1 MYLLTASLIV
11 LIVAVLYTQYLNRI
25 EYAPTS
31 TTASEYLANI
41 NVDATHPWFN
51 ATTRA
56 LSDLQK
62 MTPDDK
68 HAIIMGS
75 GYGFG
80 PCLGNVAPIPHL
92 GFNGLCLQDAPMG
105 VRAVANVT
113 AFPSG
118 LNLAA
123 TFDKDLMRQYG
134 EAMGSEF
141 HELGVNIHLGPMIN
155 LMRAPAAGRNWE
167 GPGADPFL
175 AAISS
180 AQIVKG
186 VQSQG
191 VIATAKH
198 WIANEQE
205 TYRSTSSSNLD
216 EKTLM
221 EVYMLPFEH
230 CIEAG
235 VGAIMCG
242 YNKLNQNYACADHES
257 INRILRGPELDFR
270 GIIMTDW
277 YAQYSFKASDLIMP
291 GIYPL
296 LSAPW
301 WKLGNLLS
309 RIPLLGSS
317 WWGQPFEPISETRLD
332 EMVVRILSTMYQFGQ
347 DDNFPK
353 VEFNSFKDVRLK
365 NEYNYDYRFKRNADV
380 ARRVA
385 AASTVIVRN
394 EGGVLPLKNEAGLKV
409 AIVGEDA
416 RSPKVLNEFELQANN
431 DGTLAQG
438 WGSGTADYPYLI
450 SPVDGISKRGD
461 KIGVLTSFDNKNI
474 TAAVEAATAAGIA
487 LVFANANSGEFIAA
501 VEGQYGDR
509 NDLKLWHDADQLIE
523 AVAAVNKKTVV
534 VIHSV
539 GPVEMPWFNH
549 PNIVGIVYALLPGQ
563 ESGSALAE
571 ILFGDTNPS
580 GRLPFTVLKDRTE
593 YPADVMYKSNDWT
606 PQINYTEGLYLDY
619 RHADKTG
626 LTPLIPFG
634 HGLSYTK
641 FSYSNLIV
649 NPVGTESFS
658 DISVSLT
665 LSNIGHVAG
674 HEVVQL
680 YIAFPDAAQEP
691 PKILKGFEK
700 VFVEV
705 GQETTVTFKLSRKE
719 LRVWGKEGWEN
730 VAGEYG
736 VLVGRSSRDI
746 RLEAEFNW
754 GL

>member
-1 MYLLTASLIV
+1 
-11 LIVAVLYTQYLNRI
+11 
-25 EYAPTS
+25 
-31 TTASEYLANI
+31 
-41 NVDATHPWFN
+41 
-51 ATTRA
+51 
-56 LSDLQK
+56 
-62 MTPDDK
+62 
-68 HAIIMGS
+68 
-75 GYGFG
+75 
-80 PCLGNVAPIPHL
+80 
-92 GFNGLCLQDAPMG
+92 
-105 VRAVANVT
+105 
-113 AFPSG
+113 
-118 LNLAA
+118 
-123 TFDKDLMRQYG
+123 
-134 EAMGSEF
+134 
-141 HELGVNIHLGPMIN
+141 
-155 LMRAPAAGRNWE
+155 MRAPTAGRNWE

-205 TYRSTSSSNLD
+205 AFRSTSSSNLD

-242 YNKLNQNYACADHES
+242 YNKLNQKYSCADHES

-277 YAQYSFKASDLIMP
+277 YAQYSFKGADLIMP

-296 LSAPW
+296 LPAPW

-317 WWGQPFEPISETRLD
+317 WWGQPFEQIPEARLD

-347 DDNFPK
+347 NDKFPK
-353 VEFNSFKDVRLK
+353 VGFNSFKDVRPK
-365 NEYNYDYRFKRNADV
+365 NEYNYDYRFKRNAEV
-380 ARRVA
+380 ARKVA
-385 AASTVIVRN
+385 AASIVIIRN
-394 EGGVLPLKNEAGLKV
+394 EGGVLPLKNEQGLKV

-416 RSPKVLNEFELQANN
+416 RAPRVLNEFELQANN

-461 KIGVLTSFDNKNI
+461 KISVLTSFDNKNI
-474 TAAVEAATAAGIA
+474 TAAVEAATAADVA

-509 NDLKLWHDADQLIE
+509 NDLKLWHDADKLIE
-523 AVAAVNKKTVV
+523 AVAAVNKKTIV

-549 PNIVGIVYALLPGQ
+549 PNIVGIVYAMLPGQ
-563 ESGSALAE
+563 ESGSALAD

-580 GRLPFTVLKDRTE
+580 GRLPFTVLKDRSD
-593 YPADVMYKSNDWT
+593 YPADVVYKSNDWT

-619 RHADKTG
+619 RHADKAG
-626 LTPLIPFG
+626 LTPLVPFG

-649 NPVGTESFS
+649 SPVGSEAFS
-658 DISVSLT
+658 DLSVSLK
-665 LSNIGHVAG
+665 LANVGDVAG

-680 YIAFPDAAQEP
+680 YIAFPEAAQEP

-700 VFVEV
+700 VFVDV
-705 GQETTVTFKLSRKE
+705 GQETTVKFQLSRKD
-719 LRVWGKEGWEN
+719 LRVWGNEGWEN
-730 VAGEYG
+730 VTGEYG
-736 VLVGRSSRDI
+736 VLVGGSSRDI
-746 RLEAEFNW
+746 RLEANFSW
-754 GL
+754 GLPRNRLPNTHANPKTHSNTPDDDEPHEARHFPDERRKSREQLHISVSFIDFFLSNRSLIYIVATPTDHRNTSSPGPAAWQVQQRGAVKNRNFC